1 MSNEAFSFQDIP
13 TIAYYRSA
21 GKMAHYFHFRDT
33 IYSFS
38 VSMSAKIKKKCYT
51 ADIET
56 ESETSRSVEQ
66 HLKQC
71 WMSHYNKISLP
82 RVKRK
87 RVQRASCVYLT
98 TEWLSLISRG

>member
-1 MSNEAFSFQDIP
+1 MKP
-13 TIAYYRSA
+13 
-21 GKMAHYFHFRDT
+21 
-33 IYSFS
+33 S
-38 VSMSAKIKKKCYT
+38 VSKIHQQLIIIAEPEKWPTTFTFETQFIHFQFRCQQKKKKKCYT
-51 ADIET
+51 ADIEI
-56 ESETSRSVEQ
+56 EPETSRSVEQ